1 MNFVDEA
8 EIYVKAGDGG
18 PGAVSFRREKYVP
31 RGGPDGG
38 DGGKGGDVILKVDT
52 GLNTLQP
59 FRYRKRFVAES
70 GKAGRGKNM
79 HGRSGRDLTVKVP
92 PGTIVFDADTGL
104 LLVDLTRKDQR
115 WTAARGGVGGK
126 GNARFAT
133 STNQA
138 PRYSQE
144 GRKGQERRLRLELK
158 LLADVG
164 LVGAPNAGKSTLL
177 ARCSAARPKIANYPF
192 TTLVPQLG
200 VVALSPYESLVM
212 ADIPGLIEGAHRG
225 VGMGVEFLKHIERTM
240 VLLHVLDISLGSDEA
255 VRQFNV
261 IEEELAGFG
270 QELLNKR
277 LVIALNKI
285 DISEKE
291 EIEQAKARLKGQG
304 IGVYPISAFTGEGVD
319 RLLNRL
325 FKIVSQERQKV
336 DDQNGEENF

>member
-8 EIYVKAGDGG
+8 EIYVRAGDGG

-31 RGGPDGG
+31 KGGPDGG
-38 DGGKGGDVILKVDT
+38 DGGRGGDVILTVDT

-79 HGRSGRDLTVKVP
+79 HGRSGKDLLVKVP
-92 PGTIVFDADTGL
+92 PGTLVFDADTGL
-104 LLVDLTRKDQR
+104 LLADLTRTDQK
-115 WTAARGGVGGK
+115 WTAAKGGLGGK

-133 STNQA
+133 ATNQA
-138 PRYSQE
+138 PRYCQE

-177 ARCSAARPKIANYPF
+177 SRCSAARPKIANYPF

-200 VVALSPYESLVM
+200 VVAFSQDESFVM
-212 ADIPGLIEGAHRG
+212 ADLPGLLEGAHRG
-225 VGMGVEFLKHIERTM
+225 VGMGVEFLKHIERTK
-240 VLLHVLDISLGSDEA
+240 VLLHVLDISLGADEA
-255 VRQFNV
+255 IRQYRV
-261 IEEELAGFG
+261 IQEELAGFE
-270 QELLNKR
+270 QSILNKR

-285 DISEKE
+285 DISEIE
-291 EIEQAKARLKGQG
+291 EIEQAKTRLKDQG
-304 IGVYPISAFTGEGVD
+304 ADVYPISAFTGEGVD

-325 FKIVSQERQKV
+325 FKIVSQERQQV
-336 DDQNGEENF
+336 NEQNGERNF